1 MKKISVIL
9 LLFVIFF
16 TSTGCQNLQK
26 KANTQ
31 DTWEQIE
38 KRKKI
43 VVGLDDSFV
52 PMGFETKAG
61 NLVGY
66 DIDLAKA
73 VFKLYG
79 IKVDFQ
85 TIDWSMKETELRN
98 GTIDLIWNGYS
109 ETPER
114 AKKVAFS
121 EPYLKNRQVLVVK
134 KDSGITNFAEMKGK
148 NLGLQTG
155 STAESWYEGSQKLL
169 KAKNTILYDTI
180 PNEFLDLNADRIQGI
195 LLDEV
200 YANYYISKQ
209 KDSSSYRIIQNDK
222 IPADYFAVG
231 MRKGDKT
238 LRKKIDEA
246 FNRLKKNGELARINK
261 KWFGKTN
268 VEIVK

>member
-1 MKKISVIL
+1 MKKLSAIL
-9 LLFVIFF
+9 LLFVIFL

-31 DTWEQIE
+31 DTWAQIE
-38 KRKKI
+38 KKKTV

-61 NLVGY
+61 KLVGY
-66 DIDLAKA
+66 DVDLAKA

-121 EPYLKNRQVLVVK
+121 KPYLKNRQVLVVK
-134 KDSGITNFAEMKGK
+134 KSSGITSFAGMKGK
-148 NLGLQTG
+148 DLGLQTG
-155 STAESWYEGSQKLL
+155 STAQTWYDGSQKLL
-169 KAKNTILYDTI
+169 KAKSTVLYDTI
-180 PNEFLDLNADRIQGI
+180 PNEFLDLNAGRIQGI

-200 YANYYISKQ
+200 YANYYIPKQ

-222 IPADYFAVG
+222 VPADYFAVG

-238 LRKKIDEA
+238 LRKKINEA
-246 FNRLKKNGELARINK
+246 FAKLKKNGELARINK

-268 VEIVK
+268 VE